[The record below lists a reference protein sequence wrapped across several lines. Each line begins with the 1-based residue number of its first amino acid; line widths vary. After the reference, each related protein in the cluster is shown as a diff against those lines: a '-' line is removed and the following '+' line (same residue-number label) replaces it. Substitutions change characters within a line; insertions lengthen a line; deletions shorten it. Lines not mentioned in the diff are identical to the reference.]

1 MLVFVSAKEIFFGA
15 AKLLIRAPPRLCSDK
30 STFFLDLREK
40 SHSCPDSRGSY
51 WDLLL
56 FPIISYLDLYY
67 NGQGTYE
74 EAHTCAGSKCFCR
87 RQKQHEQNSEVDGY
101 QSRRFAGRLQCQPTG
116 QGCPFDDGARYSCT
130 IEGKRF
136 VEHTGG
142 FLESATDDGSFKE
155 RKSNRL
161 RDYTT
166 MAGPLGVTHLMLFSK
181 SATGNTNMRLALTPR
196 GPTLHFK
203 VESYSLCRDVEKALK
218 RPRGGGQ
225 DHKTPPLLVMNNFNS
240 PNATEDSKVPKRLES
255 LTTTIFQSLFPPIN
269 PQATPLSSIRRVM
282 LLNRE
287 LTAGSEKEEDSYV
300 LNLRHY
306 AISTKKTGISKR
318 IRRLD
323 PKEIR
328 SREKRKSAVPN
339 LGKLEDAADYL
350 LDPSAAGYTSASETE
365 LDTDAEVEIAGS
377 TTKKVL
383 TKREL
388 QRMKSGEKAKA
399 QKADTPEVEKRA
411 VKLVE
416 LGPRLKLRLIKV
428 EEGLCEGRVMW
439 HDYIKKSEEEVKS
452 LDKNWAKKKKEK
464 EERKKQQRENIEKK
478 KEEKAKARAEGRGGE
493 DDGDEEDVDMDDEDD
508 WLSDDLEDDEEGQAQ
523 DNDDEDESMEE

>member
-1 MLVFVSAKEIFFGA
+1 MAKARTKKRTHVRAQNASAAAVKGSASSMSKTPKSMVIRIGGSQVGSSVSQLVKDV
-15 AKLLIRAPPRLCSDK
+15 RLMM
-30 STFFLDLREK
+30 E
-40 SHSCPDSRGSY
+40 PD
-51 WDLLL
+51 
-56 FPIISYLDLYY
+56 
-67 NGQGTYE
+67 T
-74 EAHTCAGSKCFCR
+74 A
-87 RQKQHEQNSEVDGY
+87 V
-101 QSRRFAGRLQCQPTG
+101 RL
-116 QGCPFDDGARYSCT
+116 
-130 IEGKRF
+130 
-136 VEHTGG
+136 
-142 FLESATDDGSFKE
+142 KE

-161 RDYTT
+161 RDYTV

-203 VESYSLCRDVEKALK
+203 VENYSLCRDVEKALK

-240 PNATEDSKVPKRLES
+240 PNATEDGKVPKRLET

-287 LTAGSEKEEDSYV
+287 LKSDGQEDDSYV

-306 AISTKKTGISKR
+306 AITTRKTGVSKR

-328 SREKRKSAVPN
+328 NREKRGVAVPN

-365 LDTDAEVEIAGS
+365 LDTDNEVEIAES
-377 TTKKVL
+377 TTKRVL
-383 TKREL
+383 NKREL
-388 QRMKSGEKAKA
+388 QRMKAGEKEKA
-399 QKADTPEVEKRA
+399 EKKLRAAPEVEKRA

-428 EEGLCEGRVMW
+428 EEGLCDGKVMW
-439 HDYIKKSEEEVKS
+439 HDYIHKSEEDMKK
-452 LDKNWAKKKKEK
+452 LDKNWEKRKKEK
-464 EERKKQQRENIEKK
+464 EERKRQQKENIEKK
-478 KEEKAKARAEGRGGE
+478 KAEKAKARAEGKEIE
-493 DDGDEEDVDMDDEDD
+493 DDDDEEMDVDDDEDD
-508 WLSDDLEDDEEGQAQ
+508 WLSDDFGEEEEGAEQEGGEG
-523 DNDDEDESMEE
+523 DDESMEE

>member
-1 MLVFVSAKEIFFGA
+1 MAKARTKKRTHVRAQNATAAAAKGGA
-15 AKLLIRAPPRLCSDK
+15 ASMSKTPKSMVIRVGA
-30 STFFLDLREK
+30 
-40 SHSCPDSRGSY
+40 
-51 WDLLL
+51 
-56 FPIISYLDLYY
+56 
-67 NGQGTYE
+67 
-74 EAHTCAGSKCFCR
+74 
-87 RQKQHEQNSEVDGY
+87 SEVGSSVSQLVKDV
-101 QSRRFAGRLQCQPTG
+101 RTMMEPDTAVRL
-116 QGCPFDDGARYSCT
+116 
-130 IEGKRF
+130 
-136 VEHTGG
+136 
-142 FLESATDDGSFKE
+142 KE

-166 MAGPLGVTHLMLFSK
+166 MTGPLGVTHLMLFSK
-181 SATGNTNMRLALTPR
+181 SASGNTNMRLALTPR
-196 GPTLHFK
+196 GPTLHFQ
-203 VESYSLCRDVEKALK
+203 VENYSLCRDVEKALK

-255 LTTTIFQSLFPPIN
+255 LSTTIFQSLFPPIN

-287 LTAGSEKEEDSYV
+287 LAPEGEETEHYV

-306 AISTKKTGISKR
+306 AITTKKTGVSKR

-328 SREKRKSAVPN
+328 NREKKGAAVPN

-365 LDTDAEVEIAGS
+365 MDTDAEVEVAES

-383 TKREL
+383 SKREL
-388 QRMKSGEKAKA
+388 QRMKAGEKEKA
-399 QKADTPEVEKRA
+399 QKKLSNAPGVEKRA

-416 LGPRLKLRLIKV
+416 LGPRMKLRLLKV

-439 HDYIKKSEEEVKS
+439 HDFIKKSEEEVTK
-452 LDKNWAKKKKEK
+452 LDKNWDQKKKEK
-464 EERKKQQRENIEKK
+464 EQRKKEQKANIEKK
-478 KEEKAKARAEGRGGE
+478 KQAKAQAKAEGKEVE
-493 DDGDEEDVDMDDEDD
+493 DDDEDDVDMDEEDE
-508 WLSDDLEDDEEGQAQ
+508 WLSDDFEDDNAEEQE
-523 DNDDEDESMEE
+523 NDDEDEDESMEE

>member
-1 MLVFVSAKEIFFGA
+1 MAKARTKKRTHVRAQNASAATAKGSASSMSKTPKSMVIRIGGSQVGSSVSQLVKDV
-15 AKLLIRAPPRLCSDK
+15 RLMM
-30 STFFLDLREK
+30 E
-40 SHSCPDSRGSY
+40 PD
-51 WDLLL
+51 
-56 FPIISYLDLYY
+56 
-67 NGQGTYE
+67 T
-74 EAHTCAGSKCFCR
+74 A
-87 RQKQHEQNSEVDGY
+87 V
-101 QSRRFAGRLQCQPTG
+101 RL
-116 QGCPFDDGARYSCT
+116 
-130 IEGKRF
+130 
-136 VEHTGG
+136 
-142 FLESATDDGSFKE
+142 KE

-161 RDYTT
+161 RDYTV

-203 VESYSLCRDVEKALK
+203 VENYSLCRDVEKALK

-240 PNATEDSKVPKRLES
+240 PNATEDGKVPKRLET

-287 LTAGSEKEEDSYV
+287 LKSDGQEDDSYV

-306 AISTKKTGISKR
+306 AITTRKTGVSKR

-328 SREKRKSAVPN
+328 NREKRGVAVPN

-365 LDTDAEVEIAGS
+365 LDTDNEVEIAES
-377 TTKKVL
+377 TTKRVL
-383 TKREL
+383 NKREL
-388 QRMKSGEKAKA
+388 QRMKAGEKEKA
-399 QKADTPEVEKRA
+399 EKKLKTAPEVEKRA

-428 EEGLCEGRVMW
+428 EEGLCDGKIMW
-439 HDYIKKSEEEVKS
+439 HDYIHKSEEDMKK
-452 LDKNWAKKKKEK
+452 LDKNWEKRKKEK
-464 EERKKQQRENIEKK
+464 EERKRQQKENIEKK
-478 KEEKAKARAEGRGGE
+478 KAEKAKARAEGKEVE
-493 DDGDEEDVDMDDEDD
+493 DDDEEMDVDDDEDD
-508 WLSDDLEDDEEGQAQ
+508 WLSDDFGEEEEGAEQEGEEDD
-523 DNDDEDESMEE
+523 DESMEE

>member
-1 MLVFVSAKEIFFGA
+1 MAKARTKKRTHVRAQNASAAAVKGSASSMSKTPKSMVIRIGGSQVGSSVSQLVKDV
-15 AKLLIRAPPRLCSDK
+15 RLMM
-30 STFFLDLREK
+30 E
-40 SHSCPDSRGSY
+40 PD
-51 WDLLL
+51 
-56 FPIISYLDLYY
+56 
-67 NGQGTYE
+67 T
-74 EAHTCAGSKCFCR
+74 A
-87 RQKQHEQNSEVDGY
+87 V
-101 QSRRFAGRLQCQPTG
+101 RL
-116 QGCPFDDGARYSCT
+116 
-130 IEGKRF
+130 
-136 VEHTGG
+136 
-142 FLESATDDGSFKE
+142 KE

-161 RDYTT
+161 RDYTV

-203 VESYSLCRDVEKALK
+203 VENYSLCRDVEKALK

-240 PNATEDSKVPKRLES
+240 PNATEDGKVPKRLET

-287 LTAGSEKEEDSYV
+287 LKSDGQEDDSYV

-306 AISTKKTGISKR
+306 AITTRKTGVSKR

-328 SREKRKSAVPN
+328 NREKRGVAVPN

-365 LDTDAEVEIAGS
+365 LDTDNEVEIAES
-377 TTKKVL
+377 TTKRVL
-383 TKREL
+383 NKREL
-388 QRMKSGEKAKA
+388 QRMKAGEKEKA
-399 QKADTPEVEKRA
+399 EKKLRAAPEVEKRA

-428 EEGLCEGRVMW
+428 EEGLCDGKVMW
-439 HDYIKKSEEEVKS
+439 HDYIHKSEEDMKK
-452 LDKNWAKKKKEK
+452 LDKNWEKRKKEK
-464 EERKKQQRENIEKK
+464 EERKRQQKENIEKK
-478 KEEKAKARAEGRGGE
+478 KAEKAKARAEGKEIE
-493 DDGDEEDVDMDDEDD
+493 DDDDEEMDVDDDEDD
-508 WLSDDLEDDEEGQAQ
+508 WLSDDFGEEEEGAEQQ
-523 DNDDEDESMEE
+523 GGEGDDESMEE